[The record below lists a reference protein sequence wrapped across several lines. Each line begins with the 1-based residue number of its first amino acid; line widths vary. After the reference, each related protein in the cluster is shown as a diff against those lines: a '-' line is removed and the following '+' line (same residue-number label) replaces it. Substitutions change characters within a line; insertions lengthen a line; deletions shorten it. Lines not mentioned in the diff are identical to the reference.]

1 MGSKLLN
8 YFQLMLF
15 VISQNIFR
23 DVFEHKGQYTSFTV
37 FAKILL
43 LLNRS
48 IVSIIF

>member
-1 MGSKLLN
+1 MLPIVKYPNVICYFSK
-8 YFQLMLF
+8 Y
-15 VISQNIFR
+15 FR

-43 LLNRS
+43 LANRS